1 MEEQI
6 QELNKTIDNLKENL
20 GKSNNEIIQRK
31 LILEQL
37 HTVLKEKEEREKD
50 LLNQIV
56 ALEKKISDY
65 LGEEQ
70 SFDVYKI
77 GLINSMAKVLF
88 LI

>member
-1 MEEQI
+1 
-6 QELNKTIDNLKENL
+6 LKENL
-20 GKSNNEIIQRK
+20 GKSNIEITQRK

-37 HTVLKEKEEREKD
+37 HIVIKEKEEREKD
-50 LLNQIV
+50 LLMQIA

-77 GLINSMAKVLF
+77 GLINSMAKVQC
-88 LI
+88 